1 MASSVISRTDG
12 LVGEFGIKAPV
23 RAASTAS
30 LTLAG
35 EQTIDGVAVSQHAGT
50 SQPPD
55 RVLVKDQSDQTTNG
69 IYAVQQGAW
78 LRAADF
84 DGPGDAAK
92 GTQVLV
98 TDGSINAGAVFKV
111 TSANPIQIDGAGAS
125 NITFSAV
132 AGNDGSTTT
141 TIAGSVSGSAVVKEG
156 VGAVRE
162 VTVVLKAYRST
173 AKAYTFLTAFGLTP
187 VIFPNS
193 DPVATVNTTTLTLPD
208 TSAAAIS
215 GIIVIKGGT

>member
-12 LVGEFGIKAPV
+12 LIGEFGIKAPV
-23 RAASTAS
+23 RVASTAS

-78 LRAADF
+78 LRSADF
-84 DGPGDAAK
+84 DGPNDVAK

-98 TDGSINAGAVFKV
+98 TDGSINAGTVFRV
-111 TSANPIQIDGAGAS
+111 TSDNPVQIDGEGAS
-125 NITFSAV
+125 DITFV
-132 AGNDGSTTT
+132 AATGGDGSTTT
-141 TIAGSVSGSAVVKEG
+141 VIAGSVSGSAVVKEG
-156 VGAVRE
+156 AGSVRE

-173 AKAYTFLTAFGLTP
+173 VKTYTFLTAFGLTP
-187 VIFPNS
+187 EIFPNS
-193 DPVATVNTTTLTLPD
+193 DPVASVSTTILTLPD
-208 TSAAAIS
+208 TSASAIS
-215 GIIVIKGGT
+215 GIIVIKGAT